1 MSTTTMP
8 EFEALINI
16 QWAMKVG
23 APSYDQAHEL
33 VLETVNKLLNDVEHR
48 YQEISD
54 ESIDIDLTQL

>member
-23 APSYDQAHEL
+23 APSYDQAHDL
-33 VLETVNKLLNDVEHR
+33 VVETVNSLLKDVR
-48 YQEISD
+48 YQEISA

>member
-8 EFEALINI
+8 EFEAFINI
-16 QWAMKVG
+16 QWTMKVG
-23 APSYDQAHEL
+23 APSYDQAHDL
-33 VLETVNKLLNDVEHR
+33 VVETVNKLLNDVR